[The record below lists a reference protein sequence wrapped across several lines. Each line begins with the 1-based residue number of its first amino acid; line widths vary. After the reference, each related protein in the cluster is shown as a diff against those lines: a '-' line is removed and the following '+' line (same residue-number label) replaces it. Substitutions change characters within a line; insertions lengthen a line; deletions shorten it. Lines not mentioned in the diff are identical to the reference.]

1 MAISDFIFFFFFQ
14 WDVSNKPYTE
24 LFPLEKLVYL
34 TPDSNKVLS
43 SIEADKIYIIGG
55 LVDESVQKVKKD
67 LI

>member
-1 MAISDFIFFFFFQ
+1 MAMSDFFFFFFQ

-24 LFPLEKLVYL
+24 LFNLEKLIYL

-55 LVDESVQKVKKD
+55 LVDESVQKVQKE
-67 LI
+67 LV